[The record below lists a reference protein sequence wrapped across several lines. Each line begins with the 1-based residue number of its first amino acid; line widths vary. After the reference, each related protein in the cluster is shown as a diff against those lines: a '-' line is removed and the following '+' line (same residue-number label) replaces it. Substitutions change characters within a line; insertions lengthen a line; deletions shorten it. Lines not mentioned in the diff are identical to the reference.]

1 MISMGRSGTLLG
13 LVVAI
18 VVVVGLA
25 GALPVL
31 AVTTTTQ
38 VTGSMGPTQE
48 GCPQQVATTVVAGEN
63 CMYDGGPSSV
73 AAATP
78 FGEVTGSYLQITY
91 YDSVATP
98 ASFQSTDVGLARV
111 LYAPTVGDGKI
122 FQKITG
128 SVTIDDG
135 DDGFGAGDLIGFT
148 LTLTSPGTGAIVR
161 NYLSSTNSVVDK
173 YDSMTQVLAP
183 TAATSATPNADGGFD
198 YVIGSE
204 GFPTLRTY
212 SQAGPCLGKT
222 LGFVE
227 CNHTLTAAEEPD
239 FWNGTSAA
247 GLGSLESNFGARTTG
262 TVTNLQCI
270 DARLRDGTESDDCH
284 DSAVSYAPWVN
295 GPCATKGGCTGNEST
310 PGSVRGAAEDVGWD
324 QLLFAVSTDASGN
337 VISFAG
343 FNVDDYNA
351 FGTVRCGDNTTGT
364 PTGPQGYN
372 PNCNSWTSGY
382 FSSATGG
389 ETDSATVISTIGVA
403 PLGLKGTFTVPGGVL
418 VPPLTVTISAQG
430 TRGTA
435 VPVGNVITY
444 TVTDAEFFFG
454 EDSYTYTVT
463 DADGETVSDIV
474 TVTIPEVATVFKDTF
489 IVVGQGRTSKALAP
503 DFSAPDPT
511 DTANP
516 PAIKTYFFNGSPE
529 QQTLVVS
536 GQGTEGV
543 CAVGPEDDA
552 TGKVT
557 YTPNDSTFVGSDSC
571 QLTLTDAGGNIITR
585 PVSITIT
592 EKEKVGGAGSL
603 DSLSLLL
610 LSFAPLLRRR
620 PRRAGRKLYLR
631 VAGTAVAVLAFLAGG
646 LTASGQDTGDAQSES
661 VAAPPAPGPAVEDK
675 NTGRSAAAIDEIV
688 VTSRKVEEKLLEVPL
703 AITAF
708 DSNAI
713 EALGIRNLA
722 DVASLTPGLSFFNP
736 TGESLPVP
744 IIRGVVPTDIFGENN
759 AAIFVDG
766 VYISGRE
773 GLNFSQLDVERIE
786 VVKGPQSALYG
797 RNAFS
802 GAINYVTKKPSEE
815 FEAKTNLTLGN
826 RDQVVGSATVSGP
839 IFGEKLRGRIAAL
852 YDDWDGSYNNAFP
865 GGNDIGGHRYRS
877 IQSSL
882 LWLPAE
888 AWTIDLNYYHS
899 NDKIDDAAIVSLP
912 ANCQDQVGDNNATV
926 RYQNFCGSIPGL
938 ADIPGQNYSESIAKV
953 PGATGEN
960 RDLDRGNLKVEW
972 DLYEHGTIASLTGYS
987 HTKQDSVID
996 FTRNLGE
1003 NQVFL
1008 YCADALVITPG
1019 APNACR
1025 TNPADLRFTT
1035 GIIDD
1040 EPGATTD
1047 ETSQELRYTSSQD
1060 QRWRYTAG
1068 GYWFSTNRTSSAAN
1082 SRGYTIATQPLPA
1095 GTVGLPPF
1103 DGKNPNSDLAIGS
1116 AIFYTTFTADGGRD
1130 PLDRDKV
1137 DNDEE
1142 GWAIFSGTDFDI
1154 NDQLT
1159 ARAELRLSQNK
1170 VTVRDI
1176 AYAACADKTDPAC
1189 GDDVFDLRVTGH
1201 QPYLNADGECV
1212 IDGQPALTV
1221 ACSKK
1226 GSDRFKSVTGRI
1238 GLDWQFTDEWM
1249 VYSSI
1254 AYGEKP
1260 GGVQLATAR
1269 VVTADGLE
1277 TRLIT
1282 NSFEQ
1287 EELTAYEL
1295 GLKGTT
1301 WDGRLVIST
1310 SVFYNDWKE
1319 IVLPQ
1324 LLINDPGSGLPFE
1337 QPLRVNVNDA
1347 DAGVLGFEIETSV
1360 GFTENL
1366 SGRFTLGWTDAELKN
1381 ATQDTFALY
1390 PDYAAEGFATD
1401 GGDVS
1406 GNTLLRQPEWLL
1418 SGSLA
1423 YQHQLVG
1430 EWDWYVSGDANYQ
1443 SGIYVGNDNQSWIP
1457 SHTYVNTKVGV
1468 ESGVYSIEAWTR
1480 NLFDQGQAVA
1490 AYRDIYFAN
1499 TDNQYPP
1506 VVDQGPRPN
1515 FDDFV
1520 PWRYTVSYP
1529 NERTFGV
1536 TFRMRFGA
1544 AVE

>member
-1 MISMGRSGTLLG
+1 MISMGRSRTLLG
-13 LVVAI
+13 LVVA
-18 VVVVGLA
+18 VSLA
-25 GALPVL
+25 SASPVL
-31 AVTTTTQ
+31 AVTTTTP

-73 AAATP
+73 PAATP
-78 FGEVTGSYLQITY
+78 FGEVTGSYLQVTY

-98 ASFQSTDVGLARV
+98 ASFQSTDVGVARV

-122 FQKITG
+122 FQKIAG

-135 DDGFGAGDLIGFT
+135 GDGFGAGDLISFT

-247 GLGSLESNFGARTTG
+247 GLGSLESNSGAKTTG

-284 DSAVSYAPWVN
+284 DSVVSYAPWVN

-403 PLGLKGTFTVPGGVL
+403 PLGLKGTFTVPGGVSNI
-418 VPPLTVTISAQG
+418 TISAQG
-430 TRGTA
+430 ARGTA

-444 TVTDAEFFFG
+444 TVTDNTFFFG
-454 EDSYTYTVT
+454 EDNYTYTGT
-463 DADGETVSDIV
+463 DAGGESASGIV

-489 IVVGQGRTSKALAP
+489 IVVGQGRISKPLAP

-516 PAIKTYFFNGSPE
+516 PAKKKYYFNGSPE
-529 QQTLVVS
+529 QQTLVIS

-543 CAVGPEDDA
+543 CAVSPEDA
-552 TGKVT
+552 TGQVI

-571 QLTLTDAGGNIITR
+571 QLTLTDADGNIITR
-585 PVSITIT
+585 PVSITVT
-592 EKEKVGGAGSL
+592 AKEKVGGAGSF

-610 LSFAPLLRRR
+610 LGCAPLLRRLS
-620 PRRAGRKLYLR
+620 RRKVRGRFLR
-631 VAGTAVAVLAFLAGG
+631 TAGTAVAVLAFLAGG
-646 LTASGQDTGDAQSES
+646 LTASGQATEESQSES
-661 VAAPPAPGPAVEDK
+661 VAAPPPPGPAVEDQD
-675 NTGRSAAAIDEIV
+675 TGRSSAAIQEII
-688 VTSRKVEEKLLEVPL
+688 VTSRKIEENLQEVPL

-708 DSNAI
+708 DANAI
-713 EALGIRNLA
+713 EKLGITSLS
-722 DVASLTPGLSFFNP
+722 DVAALTPGLSFFNAF
-736 TGESLPVP
+736 GESLPVP
-744 IIRGVVPTDIFGENN
+744 VIRGIAPTDIFGENN

-766 VYISGRE
+766 VYVSGRE

-802 GAINYVTKKPSEE
+802 GAINYVTKPPSEE
-815 FEAKTNLTLGN
+815 FSARTDMEVGN
-826 RDQVVGSATVSGP
+826 RGKVLGSVTVSGP
-839 IFGEKLRGRIAAL
+839 ILGEKLRGRIAAL
-852 YDDWDGSYNNAFP
+852 YDDWDGSYDNSIS
-865 GGNDIGGHRYRS
+865 GGNDIGGHTFRS
-877 IQSSL
+877 IQGSL

-888 AWTIDLNYYHS
+888 DWTTSLSVYTSSDDIDE
-899 NDKIDDAAIVSLP
+899 AASVSLP
-912 ANCQDQVGDNNATV
+912 ANCQDRVGDNNDTV
-926 RYQNFCGSIPGL
+926 RLQNFCGEIPALEDIPGL
-938 ADIPGQNYSESIAKV
+938 NGSDAIPIIPQGN
-953 PGATGEN
+953 GEH
-960 RDLDRGNLKVEW
+960 RELDRANLKIDW
-972 DLYEHGTIASLTGYS
+972 DLHESGAVSALTGYS
-987 HTKQDSVID
+987 HTKQNSQTD
-996 FTRNLGE
+996 FARGLGE

-1008 YCADALVITPG
+1008 YCENAGAQLGFG
-1019 APNACR
+1019 APNSCGE
-1025 TNPADLRFTT
+1025 NPANKRFTS
-1035 GIIDD
+1035 GIYDR
-1040 EPGATTD
+1040 EPGTTTD
-1047 ETSQELRYTSSQD
+1047 DFSQELRFTSPQD
-1060 QRWRYTAG
+1060 ERWRYTAG
-1068 GYWFSTNRTSSAAN
+1068 GYFFTVNKTSAATPAG
-1082 SRGYTIATQPLPA
+1082 STLRGATIATRPLP
-1095 GTVGLPPF
+1095 GGRDPIVVGLPPF
-1103 DGKNPNSDLAIGS
+1103 DTSSSPNLAIGT
-1116 AIFYTTFTADGGRD
+1116 AIFFTTFLPDGGQD
-1130 PLDRDKV
+1130 PLDRTQFESDTK
-1137 DNDEE
+1137 
-1142 GWAIFSGTDFDI
+1142 GWALFGGSDFDI
-1154 NDQLT
+1154 TDQLIFRT
-1159 ARAELRLSQNK
+1159 ELRLSQESQD
-1170 VTVRDI
+1170 VRNYT
-1176 AYAACADKTDPAC
+1176 YAPCTNADHDPATSPC
-1189 GDDVFDLRVTGH
+1189 GDDRFDLRVRGQ
-1201 QPYLNADGECV
+1201 QPYGDCVPKSADSLGTG
-1212 IDGQPALTV
+1212 D
-1221 ACSKK
+1221 CSRHA
-1226 GSDRFKSVTGRI
+1226 SARFKSVTGRV
-1238 GLDWQFTDEWM
+1238 GLDWRFNDEWM
-1249 VYSSI
+1249 VYGSI

-1260 GGVQLATAR
+1260 GGLEFASGNVQTPNGTEGR
-1269 VVTADGLE
+1269 FFTS
-1277 TRLIT
+1277 
-1282 NSFEQ
+1282 SFDP

-1295 GLKGTT
+1295 GLKGTA

-1310 SVFYNDWKE
+1310 SVYYNDWTK

-1324 LLINDPGSGLPFE
+1324 LRDTDPVEGLPLA
-1337 QPLRVNVNDA
+1337 QPTAFRVNSG
-1347 DAGVLGFEIETSV
+1347 DAGVLGFEIETNV
-1360 GFTENL
+1360 GLTDNL
-1366 SGRFTLGWTDAELKN
+1366 TGRFTLGWADAEIKS
-1381 ATQDTFALY
+1381 ATQSAYTDF
-1390 PDYAAEGFATD
+1390 PDYAAEGFAAD

-1418 SGSLA
+1418 SGSLD
-1423 YQHQLVG
+1423 YQHQLTG
-1430 EWDWYVSGDANYQ
+1430 EWDWFTGADANYQ
-1443 SGIYVGNDNQSWIP
+1443 SGVYVGNENQGWLP
-1457 SHTYVNTKVGV
+1457 SHTYVNTRLGV
-1468 ESGVYSIEAWTR
+1468 QTSVYTIQAWAR
-1480 NLFDQGQAVA
+1480 DLFDDNKAVA
-1490 AYRDIYFAN
+1490 SFRDIYFAN

-1520 PWRYTVSYP
+1520 PWRETVSYP
-1529 NERTFGV
+1529 NERTYGL
-1536 TFRMRFGA
+1536 TFLMRFGA
-1544 AVE
+1544 AAE